1 MTQPTLQRIV
11 LYPIKSLDGL
21 EVDRAEVLPS
31 GALRWDRAWAIADAQ
46 GNFLN
51 GKRNACVHRLRTRY
65 ELLPDKLA
73 LRLLLPEESTWR
85 EFLLPQDKPALEECL
100 SHYFQQRVQ
109 LLHRPEGGFPDDQ
122 QAPGPTLVS
131 TASLEEVARWFAL
144 PVEQV
149 RRRFRANLELGGVP
163 AFWEDRLVLPEAGR
177 GRRFCLG
184 EVEFQATGVCQ
195 RCAVPPRHPDTGET
209 LPQFAREFA
218 RRRQET
224 LPPWSPRE
232 RFDHFYR
239 LVINTR
245 LLRPGELATGQSLH
259 LLD

>member
-1 MTQPTLQRIV
+1 MPHPTLQRIV

-21 EVDRAEVLPS
+21 EVDRAEVLPL

-51 GKRNACVHRLRTRY
+51 GKRTARVHRLRTRY
-65 ELLPDKLA
+65 ELFPGGLI
-73 LRLLLPEESTWR
+73 LRLLLPDESAWR
-85 EFLLPQDKPALEECL
+85 EFLLPQHQPALEECL
-100 SHYFQQRVQ
+100 SDYFQQRVR

-131 TASLEEVARWFAL
+131 TASLQEVARWFDL
-144 PVEQV
+144 PMQEV

-163 AFWEDRLVLPEAGR
+163 AFWEDRLVLPGASQ
-177 GRRFCLG
+177 GRRFRLG
-184 EVEFQATGVCQ
+184 GVELRATGVCQ
-195 RCAVPPRHPDTGET
+195 RCAVPPRHPDTGEP

-239 LVINTR
+239 LVINTQV
-245 LLRPGELATGQSLH
+245 LRPGKLATGEKLR
-259 LLD
+259 LLG